1 MGKKQIVGRKSLKI
15 FLNVVKILVTLF
27 ALYWVSQKVD
37 LQDLKE
43 ALIDSN
49 PVFLFLA
56 FLAYCCS
63 QVVASSRL
71 NGFFKGIGLNI
82 SERYNF
88 KLYLLGLFYNLFLP
102 GGIGGDG
109 YKLYF
114 LNKKFGVGS
123 RKLFSAI
130 FFDRLSGLWALSL
143 IVSALVIFIPQL
155 NIPNWVPVVVVCVG
169 TIIYYLILK
178 IFFKVFI
185 PNFFISHIKAIGSW
199 SFQIISVILLLYAL
213 DFEGKF
219 SPYLF
224 SFLISTLV
232 VIVPFSLGGF
242 GIREMV
248 NVEGAEF
255 FNLDTHT
262 AVLIS
267 LLFYFISAAL
277 ALLGSY
283 FILRPKGLGEDRLPN
298 VSEVEDAL
306 AEASNEEINNNQQ
319 IN

>member
-1 MGKKQIVGRKSLKI
+1 MSDKKSGGKRLLKWLMNI
-15 FLNVVKILVTLF
+15 LKVVVTLF
-27 ALYWVSQKVD
+27 ALYWVSQNVN
-37 LQDLKE
+37 LSDLKQ
-43 ALIDSN
+43 ALFNSN
-49 PVFLFLA
+49 PGFLFLA

-63 QVVASSRL
+63 QLVASSRL
-71 NGFFKGIGLNI
+71 NGFFKGIGLHI

-114 LNKKFGVGS
+114 LRKKFGASG
-123 RKLFSAI
+123 RQLFSAI
-130 FFDRLSGLWALSL
+130 FFDRLCGLWALSL
-143 IVSALVIFIPQL
+143 IVAALVIFIPQL
-155 NIPNWVPVVVVCVG
+155 NIPNWIPMSAVAVG
-169 TIIYYLILK
+169 TVIYYVVLRRY
-178 IFFKVFI
+178 FKVFI
-185 PNFFISHIKAIGSW
+185 ANFMVNHIKALGSW
-199 SFQIISVILLLYAL
+199 SFQIVAVILLLYAL

-232 VIVPFSLGGF
+232 VIVPFSVGGF

-248 NVEGAEF
+248 NVEGANF

-267 LLFYFISAAL
+267 LLFYFISALL

-283 FILRPKGLGEDRLPN
+283 FILRPKGLGADRLPDA
-298 VSEVEDAL
+298 SEVEDVL
-306 AEASNEEINNNQQ
+306 SEARKEDSPA
-319 IN
+319 

>member
-1 MGKKQIVGRKSLKI
+1 MSEKKSGRKRLFKWLLNILK
-15 FLNVVKILVTLF
+15 VVITLF
-27 ALYWVSQKVD
+27 ALYWVSQNVN
-37 LQDLKE
+37 LADLKQ
-43 ALIDSN
+43 ALFNSN
-49 PVFLFLA
+49 PGFLLMA
-56 FLAYCCS
+56 FAAYCCS
-63 QVVASSRL
+63 QVIASSRL

-114 LNKKFGVGS
+114 LRKKFGVGG
-123 RKLFSAI
+123 RPLFSAI
-130 FFDRLSGLWALSL
+130 FFDRLCGLWALSL
-143 IVSALVIFIPQL
+143 IVAALVIFIPQL
-155 NIPNWVPVVVVCVG
+155 NIPNWIPMTAVSIG
-169 TIIYYLILK
+169 TIVYYFVLRRY
-178 IFFKVFI
+178 FKVFI
-185 PNFFISHIKAIGSW
+185 TGFILNHLKAIGSW
-199 SFQIISVILLLYAL
+199 SFQIVAVILLLYAL

-232 VIVPFSLGGF
+232 VVIPFSIGGF

-248 NVEGAEF
+248 NVEGANF
-255 FNLDTHT
+255 FNLDAHT

-267 LLFYFISAAL
+267 LLFYFISALL

-283 FILRPKGLGEDRLPN
+283 FILRPKGLGEDRLPDA
-298 VSEVEDAL
+298 SEVEDAL
-306 AEASNEEINNNQQ
+306 SEARKDEAVD
-319 IN
+319 